1 MLMNMKKKEKDVF
14 DWDSISIEKYYNI
27 MEILEDNDDDITKN
41 VRIVALILDREEQ
54 DIWNMGMDEAG
65 DYISRLNFLGKFDLP
80 KNPNMNIK
88 LPGYDIKV
96 MKDVTK
102 INVAQYVDFQ
112 NFVKMPLKEGME
124 KILSVF
130 LIPDGCRYN
139 EGYDI
144 IDLQKVIRENLS
156 FRVAES
162 LLGFFSDAVRGII
175 SQFPTLLQK
184 TDQESEESGTDG
196 EDGEVNDGDTEEVSG
211 FNSFNWLLLINRV
224 SDRTK
229 MSWDQIWDLGIFE
242 FLNYLQF
249 DIEYKKMEERE
260 LAKWKATH

>member
-1 MLMNMKKKEKDVF
+1 MLINMKKKEKDVF
-14 DWDSISIEKYYNI
+14 DWDSISIEKYYDI
-27 MEILEDNDDDITKN
+27 MEILEDKDDDITKN
-41 VRIVALILDREEQ
+41 VRIVALILDKDEQ
-54 DIWNMGMDEAG
+54 DIWNMGMEEAG
-65 DYISRLNFLGKFDLP
+65 DYISRLQFLGKFDLP

-88 LPGYDIKV
+88 LPGYNIKV

-112 NFVKMPLKEGME
+112 NFVKMPLKDSME

-162 LLGFFSDAVRGII
+162 LLGFFLMQYG
-175 SQFPTLLQK
+175 
-184 TDQESEESGTDG
+184 ESLVSSLHYYRRQIRKAKSPEL
-196 EDGEVNDGDTEEVSG
+196 TE
-211 FNSFNWLLLINRV
+211 
-224 SDRTK
+224 
-229 MSWDQIWDLGIFE
+229 
-242 FLNYLQF
+242 
-249 DIEYKKMEERE
+249 KMEKSMMEIQKRF
-260 LAKWKATH
+260 LDLTHLIG

>member
-1 MLMNMKKKEKDVF
+1 MKKKEKDVF
-14 DWDSISIEKYYNI
+14 DWDSISIEKYYDI
-27 MEILEDNDDDITKN
+27 MEILEDKDDDITKN
-41 VRIVALILDREEQ
+41 VRIVALILNKDDQ
-54 DIWNMGMDEAG
+54 DIWNMGMEEAG
-65 DYISRLNFLGKFDLP
+65 DYISRLQFLGKFDLP

-112 NFVKMPLKEGME
+112 NFVKIPLKDSME

-162 LLGFFSDAVRGII
+162 LLAFFLKRYGESLI
-175 SQFPTLLQK
+175 SSLAYYRKQIKKAKSPEL
-184 TDQESEESGTDG
+184 
-196 EDGEVNDGDTEEVSG
+196 TE
-211 FNSFNWLLLINRV
+211 
-224 SDRTK
+224 
-229 MSWDQIWDLGIFE
+229 
-242 FLNYLQF
+242 
-249 DIEYKKMEERE
+249 KMEKSMMEIQKRF
-260 LAKWKATH
+260 LDLTHLIG